1 MIGSYSVEAKYAMKL
16 DVYRVQI
23 DQDQNSGEIKRHW
36 IYTET
41 LSCLAKSIISSG
53 VRSPSNDKTVD
64 SRYMV
69 EEILKVMT
77 MVKLPRNAKISK
89 IRDLNDQVL
98 WEEAEISGNP
108 ATIFDI
114 VGSTPIID
122 GFGQIL
128 EYETTIQRS
137 DIQNALY

>member
-1 MIGSYSVEAKYAMKL
+1 MIGSYSVEAKYAMNL
-16 DVYRVQI
+16 DVYRVQTS
-23 DQDQNSGEIKRHW
+23 QDANSGEIKRKW

-41 LSCLAKSIISSG
+41 LPCLAKSIISSG

-77 MVKLPRNAKISK
+77 LVQLPRNAKITNV
-89 IRDLNDQVL
+89 RDLNNQIL

-137 DIQNALY
+137 DIQNALN

>member
-1 MIGSYSVEAKYAMKL
+1 MIGSYVVEAKYSMQL
-16 DVYRVQI
+16 DIYRVQTG
-23 DQDQNSGEIKRHW
+23 QDPNSGEIRRKW
-36 IYTET
+36 MYTET
-41 LSCLAKSIISSG
+41 IPCLAKSIISSG

-77 MVKLPRNAKISK
+77 LVKLPRNAKISN
-89 IRDLNDQVL
+89 IRDLNGQLL

-137 DIQNALY
+137 DIQNALN

>member
-1 MIGSYSVEAKYAMKL
+1 MIGSYSVEAKYAMQL
-16 DVYRVQI
+16 DLYRVQI
-23 DQDQNSGEIKRHW
+23 DQDANSGEIKRHW

-41 LSCLAKSIISSG
+41 LPCLAKSIISSG
-53 VRSPSNDKTVD
+53 VRSPSNDKTID
-64 SRYMV
+64 ANYKV
-69 EEILKVMT
+69 EEILKIMT
-77 MVKLPRNAKISK
+77 LVKLPRNAKISK
-89 IRDLNDQVL
+89 IRDLSNQVL

-137 DIQNALY
+137 DIQNALN

>member
-16 DVYRVQI
+16 DVYRVQTS
-23 DQDQNSGEIKRHW
+23 QDPNSGEIKRKW

-41 LSCLAKSIISSG
+41 IPCLAKSIISSG
-53 VRSPSNDKTVD
+53 VRSPSNDKTID

-69 EEILKVMT
+69 EEILKIMT
-77 MVKLPRNAKISK
+77 LEKLPRNAKISS
-89 IRDLNDQVL
+89 IRDLNNNVL

-137 DIQNALY
+137 DIQNALS

>member
-23 DQDQNSGEIKRHW
+23 DQDPNSGEIKRQW

-41 LSCLAKSIISSG
+41 LPCLAKSIISSG
-53 VRSPSNDKTVD
+53 VRSPSNDRTVD
-64 SRYMV
+64 TQYRV
-69 EEILKVMT
+69 EEIIKVMT
-77 MVKLPRNAKISK
+77 LVKLPRNAKLSN
-89 IRDLNDQVL
+89 IRDLNEKVL

-108 ATIFDI
+108 PTIFDI

-128 EYETTIQRS
+128 EFETTVQRS
-137 DIQNALY
+137 DIQNALN

>member
-23 DQDQNSGEIKRHW
+23 DQDPNSGEIKRQW

-41 LSCLAKSIISSG
+41 LPCLAKSIISSG
-53 VRSPSNDKTVD
+53 VRSPSNDRTVD
-64 SRYMV
+64 TQYRV
-69 EEILKVMT
+69 EEIIKVMT
-77 MVKLPRNAKISK
+77 LVKLPRNAKLSNV
-89 IRDLNDQVL
+89 RDLNDKVL

-108 ATIFDI
+108 PTIFDI

-128 EYETTIQRS
+128 DFETTVQRS
-137 DIQNALY
+137 DIQNALN

>member
-16 DVYRVQI
+16 DIYRVQI
-23 DQDQNSGEIKRHW
+23 DQDPNSGEIKRKW

-41 LSCLAKSIISSG
+41 LPCLAKSIISSG
-53 VRSPSNDKTVD
+53 VRSPSNDKTID

-77 MVKLPRNAKISK
+77 LVKLPRNAKISK
-89 IRDLNDQVL
+89 IRDLNNQIL

>member
-1 MIGSYSVEAKYAMKL
+1 MIGSYSVEAKYAMNL
-16 DVYRVQI
+16 DVYRVQTS
-23 DQDQNSGEIKRHW
+23 QDANSGEIKRKW

-41 LSCLAKSIISSG
+41 LPCLAKSIISSG

-77 MVKLPRNAKISK
+77 LVKLPRNAKITNV
-89 IRDLNDQVL
+89 RDLNSQIL

-122 GFGQIL
+122 AFGQIL

-137 DIQNALY
+137 DIQNALN

>member
-1 MIGSYSVEAKYAMKL
+1 
-16 DVYRVQI
+16 
-23 DQDQNSGEIKRHW
+23 
-36 IYTET
+36 
-41 LSCLAKSIISSG
+41 
-53 VRSPSNDKTVD
+53 
-64 SRYMV
+64 MV

-77 MVKLPRNAKISK
+77 LVKLPRNAKISNV
-89 IRDLNDQVL
+89 RDLNGIVL

-137 DIQNALY
+137 DIQNALN